1 MNPKVVI
8 IPLVFFIM
16 IISVVTLFGSRS
28 TIQPRQ
34 TDLAQETVVEE
45 EVEKVSTIA
54 WGDGGTY
61 SGMLED
67 GKPHGKGKWL
77 HPDGYYYDGEWIN
90 GDMANPEKMIMPD
103 GKPFTPISP
112 GSDED
117 IKIGEELLVIP
128 GMYDFKESVKEEIEQ
143 RITDSQDKIKIPVI
157 PEHKI
162 DFDLDKFLY

>member
-16 IISVVTLFGSRS
+16 VITVISLFGSRS
-28 TIQPRQ
+28 TMKPSQ
-34 TDLAQETVVEE
+34 TDLAQKSVVEE
-45 EVEKVSTIA
+45 VVEEVSTIA

-61 SGMLED
+61 TGLLED
-67 GKPHGKGKWL
+67 GKPHGQGKWL
-77 HPDGYYYDGEWIN
+77 HPDGYYYDGEWVN

-103 GKPFTPISP
+103 GKPFIPKSP
-112 GSDED
+112 GSNED

-128 GMYDFKESVKEEIEQ
+128 GMHNFKEAVKEEIEQ
-143 RITDSQDKIKIPVI
+143 RITDSQDKINIPAI

-162 DFDLDKFLY
+162 DFDLDKYIN